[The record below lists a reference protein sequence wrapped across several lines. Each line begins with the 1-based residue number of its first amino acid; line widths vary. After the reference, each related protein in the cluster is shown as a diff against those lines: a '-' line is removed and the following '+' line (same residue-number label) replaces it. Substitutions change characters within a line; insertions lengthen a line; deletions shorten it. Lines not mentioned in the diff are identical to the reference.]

1 MDSVRSPHAAHFESG
16 YTATDTIPREKA
28 RPRPRIRSHFAPR
41 AGERWEREYLRRVVA
56 VDLAAAAVAGVIAY
70 IARFLIWG
78 GGPGFY
84 VLLTVALPVAWVI
97 TVALSRGYEA
107 RFLFVGPDEYRRII
121 VAAMSLTA
129 AIAFFSYA
137 LHLSLARGYVGIA
150 LPALAIIDGSSR
162 HALRKWAHRRRQL
175 DGRFM
180 KRVVLVGYE
189 RAVATLTRQLSRE
202 RYHGVQVVGAC
213 LPPHRPRPQR
223 IQDVDV
229 AVLGTFDDVVSAVDV
244 ANADAVAV
252 LACPELDAE
261 VLRGLA
267 WQLEKTR
274 TDLFVAP
281 ALIDVAGPR
290 TTIRPVDGLPLLH
303 VEHPEL
309 AGARRVVKTVFDRS
323 VAAVAL
329 LVLLPALAAVALA
342 VRLTSAGPALFRQTR
357 VGKEGQTFSLYK
369 FRTMCEGAEDQL
381 AELRDLNE
389 HDGVLFKLR
398 RDPRITP
405 LGHWLR
411 RYSIDELPQLVNV
424 LRGEMSLVG
433 PRPPLESEV
442 SRYADYVR
450 RRLVVKPGLTGLWQV
465 SGRADLPW
473 EEAVRL
479 DLRYVEN
486 WSLAMDVV
494 ILGRT
499 LAAVVRSSGAY

>member
-1 MDSVRSPHAAHFESG
+1 MDSVQSPRAAHFEAG
-16 YTATDTIPREKA
+16 KITTNTLPRT

-41 AGERWEREYLRRVVA
+41 DGERWEREYLRRVLA
-56 VDLAAAAVAGVIAY
+56 VDLASATFAGAVAY
-70 IARFLIWG
+70 LARFVIWG
-78 GGPGFY
+78 GGPRFY
-84 VLLTVALPVAWVI
+84 LLMTVLLPLAWLVAVGMA
-97 TVALSRGYEA
+97 RGYET
-107 RFLFVGPDEYRRII
+107 RFLFVGPDEYRRIL
-121 VAAMSLTA
+121 VAAMTLTA
-129 AIAFFSYA
+129 TIAFVSYA

-150 LPALAIIDGSSR
+150 LPLLLVTDVGAR
-162 HALRKWAHRRRQL
+162 HILRKWAHRRRQL

-202 RYHGVQVVGAC
+202 RYHGVMVVGAC
-213 LPPHRPRPQR
+213 LPPHRPRPER
-223 IQDVDV
+223 ISDVDID
-229 AVLGTFDDVVSAVDV
+229 VLGTFDDVVTAVESAS
-244 ANADAVAV
+244 ADAVAV

-267 WQLEKTR
+267 WELEKTG

-281 ALIDVAGPR
+281 ALVDVAGPR

-309 AGARRVVKTVFDRS
+309 AGARRIVKGVFDVVVS
-323 VAAVAL
+323 TLAL
-329 LVLLPALAAVALA
+329 LMLLPVLLGVALA
-342 VRLTSAGPALFRQTR
+342 VRVTSPGPALFKQTR
-357 VGKEGQTFSLYK
+357 VGKEGKLFSLYK
-369 FRTMCEGAEDQL
+369 FRTMCDDAEDRL
-381 AELRDLNE
+381 TELRELNE

-398 RDPRITP
+398 SDPRVTP
-405 LGHWLR
+405 LGRWLR
-411 RYSIDELPQLVNV
+411 RYSIDELPQLMNV
-424 LRGEMSLVG
+424 IRGEMSLVG

-442 SRYADYVR
+442 SQYADHVR

-465 SGRADLPW
+465 SGRSDLPW
-473 EEAVRL
+473 DEAVRL

-499 LAAVVRSSGAY
+499 LAAVIKSSGAY

>member
-1 MDSVRSPHAAHFESG
+1 MDSVRSPRAAHFEAGFS
-16 YTATDTIPREKA
+16 ATDTLPRV
-28 RPRPRIRSHFAPR
+28 RPRSRIRPSFAAR
-41 AGERWEREYLRRVVA
+41 DGERWEREYLRRVVA
-56 VDLAAAAVAGVIAY
+56 VDLVSATLAGVVAY
-70 IARFLIWG
+70 VGRFIIWG
-78 GGPGFY
+78 GGPSFY
-84 VLLTVALPVAWVI
+84 LLLTVALPVAWLIAVGL
-97 TVALSRGYEA
+97 ARGYEA

-121 VAAMSLTA
+121 VAAASLTA
-129 AIAFFSYA
+129 AIAFVSYA
-137 LHLSLARGYVGIA
+137 LHLSLARGYVGLA
-150 LPALAIIDGSSR
+150 LPVLIVTDGCAR

-202 RYHGVQVVGAC
+202 RYHGVLVVGAC
-213 LPPHRPRPQR
+213 LPPHRPRPER

-229 AVLGTFDDVVSAVDV
+229 AVLGTFDDVVTAVDL
-244 ANADAVAV
+244 AKADAVAV

-309 AGARRVVKTVFDRS
+309 AGARRVVKTIFDRS
-323 VAAVAL
+323 LATLAL
-329 LVLLPALAAVALA
+329 LVLMPALLAIALA
-342 VRLTSAGPALFRQTR
+342 VRLTSPGAALFKQTR
-357 VGKEGQTFSLYK
+357 VGKGGRTFSLYK
-369 FRTMCEGAEDQL
+369 FRTMCDDAEDRL
-381 AELRDLNE
+381 SELSDLNE
-389 HDGVLFKLR
+389 HDGVLFKVR
-398 RDPRITP
+398 RDPRVTP
-405 LGHWLR
+405 LGRWLR

-424 LRGEMSLVG
+424 IRGEMSLVG

-499 LAAVVRSSGAY
+499 LAAVIRSSGAY